1 MFKFWGKVK
10 TYARRGKTLGFPTAN
25 IDLHKNIPEGIYISQ
40 TKVEGKIHPS
50 LTFIGKARTFN
61 GTKFQS
67 ETFILNFNKE
77 IYGSWLTIVLL
88 KKIRENEKF
97 SSQEDLIKQIKKD
110 EETAIKY
117 FSHK

>member
-50 LTFIGKARTFN
+50 LTFIGKARTFIWQLADN
-61 GTKFQS
+61 C
-67 ETFILNFNKE
+67 KE
-77 IYGSWLTIVLL
+77 
-88 KKIRENEKF
+88 KKNPGE
-97 SSQEDLIKQIKKD
+97 
-110 EETAIKY
+110 
-117 FSHK
+117 